1 MELLKQRKEKK
12 MGRISFLSEV
22 PEEVIYDLN
31 QRIIEANYGDA
42 QKLADWFKSQGY
54 KTSKTAMHRYIKEL
68 KAINGHSGTSGS
80 FKLYASLTASES
92 NLDMLYKELGRLE
105 YRKQEIL
112 NRIREI
118 TEQ

>member
-1 MELLKQRKEKK
+1 
-12 MGRISFLSEV
+12 MGRVSFLSDV
-22 PEEVIYDLN
+22 PEEAIYELN

-42 QKLADWFKSQGY
+42 QRLADWFKSQGY

-68 KAINGHSGTSGS
+68 KAINGHNGVSGS
-80 FKLYASLTASES
+80 LRLYASLTASDS
-92 NLDMLYKELGRLE
+92 NLDLLYKELGRLE

-118 TEQ
+118 TEQQHNLRG